1 MLDTAKG
8 GVATLWRLHEM
19 QSRDMA
25 PLAAIVFI
33 LSTQSSHRERRWG
46 T

>member
-25 PLAAIVFI
+25 PLAIVFI